1 MLPEVPAH
9 IAQRPPKPKNLQAQP
24 FESYPLNQLVD
35 YIDWT
40 PFFRTWEL
48 AGKYPEILEDPTV
61 GAAATDL
68 FRDAQTMLDQIVEG
82 SWLTANGVIG
92 FWPANRVGDDI
103 QLWHDTSRH
112 QPSVVLHQLRQQNAS
127 LETCLCLSDYVAPVT
142 LDDYIGGFVVTVGP
156 EIEDA
161 LIRFQ
166 GDDYNEILL
175 KALADR
181 LVEAFAEHLH
191 QRVRR
196 EFWGYDAGEA
206 LTNAQLI
213 DETYRGIR
221 PAPGYPSCPDHSE
234 KSVLF
239 QLLKATETTGAS
251 PTENYAMWPASTV
264 AGWYFSHPQ
273 SRYFGVGKI
282 GDDQLD
288 DYALRKG
295 LERDEVS
302 KWLSFSVDI

>member
-1 MLPEVPAH
+1 L
-9 IAQRPPKPKNLQAQP
+9 
-24 FESYPLNQLVD
+24 
-35 YIDWT
+35 
-40 PFFRTWEL
+40 
-48 AGKYPEILEDPTV
+48 
-61 GAAATDL
+61 
-68 FRDAQTMLDQIVEG
+68 
-82 SWLTANGVIG
+82 
-92 FWPANRVGDDI
+92 
-103 QLWHDTSRH
+103 
-112 QPSVVLHQLRQQNAS
+112 
-127 LETCLCLSDYVAPVT
+127 T
-142 LDDYIGGFVVTVGP
+142 LDDYVGGFVVTVGP

-161 LIRFQ
+161 LKRFQ

-196 EFWGYDAGEA
+196 EFWGYDAGEV

-251 PTENYAMWPASTV
+251 LTENYAMWPASTV
-264 AGWYFSHPQ
+264 AGWYFSHPR